1 MSKEIWHRCEVPYT
15 RYEVS
20 NLGRV
25 RNAHTGRIL
34 KPLTRRGS
42 YLHVDLCYKGEIKHK
57 SIHILVATAFVPGW
71 REGLEVNHK
80 DGNKKNNCAENLEWV
95 THSENHR
102 HSRDVLLVDVKPVA
116 LLDERGHLQRIYHSA
131 QACNRAWRGCVHRHI
146 KAGCRFRGFK
156 PFYISVAMYRE
167 IVHLVNVHHYT
178 LHGAWVESLTPG
190 PSPKGEGSHE
200 GGFKW
205 FNAPRRGSNGSNV
218 GADSLP
224 QPLRKKGSKTV
235 CPNNTQPA
243 AQTGKGNQNYQ
254 LSARPEGALSE
265 RSGERTI
272 NYQLSD
278 EA

>member
-1 MSKEIWHRCEVPYT
+1 MEKEQWHHCEVPYT

-25 RNAHTGRIL
+25 RNAHTGQIMKFRL
-34 KPLTRRGS
+34 NRCGYLT
-42 YLHVDLCYKGEIKHK
+42 LDLYYKGERKYKLVHR
-57 SIHILVATAFVPGW
+57 LVATAFVPGW

-80 DGNKKNNCAENLEWV
+80 NGVKTDNRAENLEWV
-95 THSENHR
+95 TQSENMR

-178 LHGAWVESLTPG
+178 LHGAWIESNL
-190 PSPKGEGSHE
+190 
-200 GGFKW
+200 
-205 FNAPRRGSNGSNV
+205 NI
-218 GADSLP
+218 D
-224 QPLRKKGSKTV
+224 
-235 CPNNTQPA
+235 
-243 AQTGKGNQNYQ
+243 
-254 LSARPEGALSE
+254 
-265 RSGERTI
+265 
-272 NYQLSD
+272 SD
-278 EA
+278 EKA